1 MPEHKK
7 QAKKPSKEQ
16 EKIAELTETLQRVQA
31 EFENYK
37 KRIEKE
43 NLEFKQFAAKEVIG
57 RLLPILDNFEL
68 ALKNKKDNEQFLKG
82 MELIYSQ
89 FFSTLENLG
98 LKKID
103 CNGKFDPHLH
113 EALMSEKSEKEPG
126 TIIEEFQKGYI
137 LNNKVVRHSKVK
149 VAK

>member
-1 MPEHKK
+1 
-7 QAKKPSKEQ
+7 AKKPKEQ

-43 NLEFKQFAAKEVIG
+43 SIEFKQFAAKEVVEK
-57 RLLPILDNFEL
+57 LLPILDNFEL
-68 ALKNKKDNEQFLKG
+68 ALKNTKENEQFLKG

-98 LKKID
+98 LKRIN

-113 EALMSEKSEKEPG
+113 EALMSEQSDKEPG
-126 TIIEEFQKGYI
+126 TILEEFQKGYT
-137 LNNKVVRHSKVK
+137 LNNKVIRHSKVK